1 MADPRKYAEWIVAN
15 ADKKGTPEFDKVASA
30 YAEARRL
37 RNAAPI
43 EAPAPVAT
51 PTESVTKP
59 RYTVGEVPLEALS
72 NIPSDAWRTGKDLAH
87 FAGGVAA
94 SAMPQPVQY
103 LLGKTDT
110 GKELLEV
117 VPTAL
122 KTVAGGAVN
131 AGTATAGMLPGLD
144 RKSLNDALSNKSDV
158 LKSAIDNANAAGGHL
173 ADSYGGWE
181 EIKRSLAE
189 RPVQTSLDIAAL
201 LGGGAG
207 LARSAGKGLIKRA
220 DVGPLPNTVA
230 NRAATATG
238 NALDTIGGAVNK
250 GLDATG
256 NAVGNAVG
264 SAIKYPVNKLV
275 DVAGWTF
282 DTMTGKR
289 VPVSTGVLARKVVG
303 EGNLEASRNALR
315 EQVAPSAAPLEA
327 VPESVNALN
336 PSRPAAAA
344 AAAEAQTAAQS
355 SPRFNAAAEAQT
367 MGAAAAQSSPKFNAA
382 VDAVKTAAAKAASGQ
397 AALDMPSMEGV
408 WTAAELRLAAER
420 AALESGPVEGAI
432 IREALNRPPAT
443 ALPAPSNALVSQSL
457 PDVAAKSGTIQSG
470 DLAKR
475 STSPAMDDTI
485 EGSLASS
492 ELARRNASP
501 DVAAKSG
508 TIQGGDLAKRS
519 TSPAMDDTIEGSL
532 ASSALVKQGG
542 ASGHHAKADADLLEA
557 IDAEFTN
564 VTGMAP
570 RTPVGVTAPQ
580 AIVGAGVNAPRVAA
594 LHPKLGDAAYQ
605 YKLQETQVAD
615 RAEQIRGQAPDLKAA
630 IEARAEAAAPLWK
643 AGDAT
648 SKPLSPE
655 LSHILEKTL
664 NPSQWAKLKAYA
676 DAKGLDLGGVSAL
689 KGIHDYATGAPIYPK
704 VSGQVLY
711 NVKRL
716 LDDVIANE
724 TLSNAAK
731 IDQATAQAMLDRYK
745 PALYRHI
752 EEYGKAAKIHAEKS
766 QPINQSIVMNHY
778 ANKLTNSLSDIKE
791 GASGFVNLADKMDEL
806 PPSVKTALKQNDVRL
821 TGKTVND
828 ILSTEAKDA
837 LMNVA
842 DQLKRDQRMKEM
854 SSAGGAAELK
864 ALTDSTKKIVDY
876 APLNVLYNVAV
887 KVVNKV
893 GLGVSEI
900 TKTRLLEAAKTPK
913 DFLKV
918 LDTLPASERLAVL
931 RAIKDAKIEPGA
943 LAKPAA
949 IGNALAPTQ
958 EENKNALTK

>member
-1 MADPRKYAEWIVAN
+1 MPMYEIKDPSGKIYELN
-15 ADKKGTPEFDKVASA
+15 APEGATPEQIKAKAQQIFASSQ
-30 YAEARRL
+30 
-37 RNAAPI
+37 NAAPA
-43 EAPAPVAT
+43 ETPAPVAT

-59 RYTVGEVPLEALS
+59 RDYDPMKSLV
-72 NIPSDAWRTGKDLAH
+72 NIPSSALHVAKGIGSLV
-87 FAGGVAA
+87 GGVALQA
-94 SAMPQPVQY
+94 APPLIRDLAAQ
-103 LLGKTDT
+103 TDT
-110 GKELLEV
+110 GKELLGV
-117 VPTAL
+117 VPNMMDAA
-122 KTVAGGAVN
+122 VGGLVN
-131 AGTATAGMLPGLD
+131 VEAAAARLV
-144 RKSLNDALSNKSDV
+144 SNKSQKEMTDFIASLDANPDAV
-158 LKSAIDNANAAGGHL
+158 KKAVSAANAVGGHM
-173 ADSYGGWE
+173 ANRYGGME
-181 EIKRSLAE
+181 EFKRTLE
-189 RPVQTSLDIAAL
+189 EDPVGAAADIAAL
-201 LGGGAG
+201 LQGGAG
-207 LARSAGKGLIKRA
+207 LARKAGAGPMMDAAANTRVGRA
-220 DVGPLPNTVA
+220 V
-230 NRAATATG
+230 
-238 NALDTIGGAVNK
+238 GGA
-250 GLDATG
+250 LDAT
-256 NAVGNAVG
+256 GNAVG

-336 PSRPAAAA
+336 PSRP
-344 AAAEAQTAAQS
+344 T
-355 SPRFNAAAEAQT
+355 AAAEAQT
-367 MGAAAAQSSPKFNAA
+367 MGAAAAEAQTAAQSSPKFNAA

-420 AALESGPVEGAI
+420 AALESGPIEGAI

-457 PDVAAKSGTIQSG
+457 PDVAAKSGTIQ
-470 DLAKR
+470 
-475 STSPAMDDTI
+475 
-485 EGSLASS
+485 
-492 ELARRNASP
+492 
-501 DVAAKSG
+501 
-508 TIQGGDLAKRS
+508 GGDLAKRS

-532 ASSALVKQGG
+532 ASGALVKQGG
-542 ASGHHAKADADLLEA
+542 ASGYHAKADADLLEA

-594 LHPKLGDAAYQ
+594 LQPKLGDAEFRVG
-605 YKLQETQVAD
+605 KQEAQVAD

-716 LDDVIANE
+716 LDDVMANE
-724 TLSNAAK
+724 TLSNSTK

-752 EEYGKAAKIHAEKS
+752 PEYGKAAKIHAEKS

-778 ANKLTNSLSDIKE
+778 ANKLTNSLSDVKE

-864 ALTDSTKKIVDY
+864 ALTDSTKKIVEY
-876 APLNVLYNVAV
+876 APLNVFYNVAV
-887 KVVNKV
+887 RVVNKI

-931 RAIKDAKIEPGA
+931 KAIKDAKIEPGA